1 MSETF
6 LYGVLTFL
14 LILMP
19 LVLIHEAGHFF
30 TAKLFKVKV
39 LEFGFG
45 FPPKIIGF
53 WTGRTEIKTSSKI
66 IQEIEVGKLLG
77 KVLTF
82 EIGFFDER
90 KLVESVREVRTS
102 DFNTITKDDSII
114 VGKLRSAG
122 PDNLIIADMLWSINS
137 LPIGGFVKLVG
148 EESPGLEGSLGSKT
162 KLQRLIVMSSGALIN
177 LLIPFILFPII
188 FMLPNETIEGKIM
201 VRNVF
206 PDSPAHRAGLRTGD
220 VIAAINDK
228 EVMQLQHLQMLVNAK
243 LGQSIKLQV
252 QEGIPNPFPRPD
264 QSDFDYINT
273 FKEVTIVPRWKPP
286 RKLVVSDAE
295 TELTEISVKQA
306 RIFDPLAG
314 VNDGLQVVPTIT
326 NRLFEI
332 SLKEAR
338 LIDPSIEIGDK
349 ISITP
354 TGGEDRSI
362 SVIESR
368 LHHPLLGSNTYVQEG
383 AMGVHIS
390 LINPQYKKNTPNFFD
405 AATSGWRQVLEIL
418 VTTKNAI
425 KSAIIGSTNPQ
436 FDGPAAVGPIG
447 IGQLTGE
454 VALSDANTLGKITTL
469 LSITATISLSLGI
482 INLLPIPALD
492 GGRIFFVL
500 IEIIRGGKRISPNK
514 EGLIHLIGFGI
525 LIGLVVLVSIQ
536 DVVRI
541 WNGESFF

>member
-1 MSETF
+1 
-6 LYGVLTFL
+6 
-14 LILMP
+14 
-19 LVLIHEAGHFF
+19 
-30 TAKLFKVKV
+30 
-39 LEFGFG
+39 
-45 FPPKIIGF
+45 
-53 WTGRTEIKTSSKI
+53 
-66 IQEIEVGKLLG
+66 
-77 KVLTF
+77 
-82 EIGFFDER
+82 
-90 KLVESVREVRTS
+90 
-102 DFNTITKDDSII
+102 
-114 VGKLRSAG
+114 
-122 PDNLIIADMLWSINS
+122 
-137 LPIGGFVKLVG
+137 
-148 EESPGLEGSLGSKT
+148 
-162 KLQRLIVMSSGALIN
+162 
-177 LLIPFILFPII
+177 
-188 FMLPNETIEGKIM
+188 
-201 VRNVF
+201 
-206 PDSPAHRAGLRTGD
+206 

-264 QSDFDYINT
+264 QSGFDYINT

-286 RKLVVSDAE
+286 RKLVVSDVE
-295 TELTEISVKQA
+295 KKQTEIDVKQA

-368 LHHPLLGSNTYVQEG
+368 LHHPLLGSNTYIQEG

-436 FDGPAAVGPIG
+436 FEGPAAVGPIG

-500 IEIIRGGKRISPNK
+500 IEIIRGGRRISPNK

-525 LIGLVVLVSIQ
+525 LIGLVALVSIQ